1 MKKFSD
7 PFGDFKCVNCRTI
20 ISADPDLS
28 GVHNRNHCP
37 YCLWSR
43 HMDLYK
49 AGDRLCAC
57 KAPMRPVGLALKKA
71 KKKYGSEKQGEMM
84 IIHLCTDCEKLS
96 INRIAAD
103 DVPASILEIF
113 EASRRLSA
121 SIQVSLQQN
130 GIQALDVADAEIV
143 HARLFGWKHAP
154 TLSGRHAEPS
164 YTQEIPGSLA
174 G

>member
-1 MKKFSD
+1 MKWMND

-20 ISADPDLS
+20 ISADPFLS

-43 HMDLYK
+43 HMDLHR

-57 KAPMRPVGLALKKA
+57 KSAMRPVALTLKKTN
-71 KKKYGSEKQGEMM
+71 KKYGSAVQGELMLV
-84 IIHLCTDCEKLS
+84 HRCTGCGQIS

-103 DVPASILEIF
+103 DVPETILEIF
-113 EASRRLSA
+113 YTSLQLEPGLRA
-121 SIQVSLQQN
+121 SICQN
-130 GIQALDVADAEIV
+130 GIQPLEQNDLEVV
-143 HARLFGWKHAP
+143 RARLFGWGAALAAAGQHSP
-154 TLSGRHAEPS
+154 
-164 YTQEIPGSLA
+164 SLA